1 MLGTD
6 WGEWSLNNEGEL
18 DGVIQED
25 YRRADDDDE
34 GDEDE
39 DAETKEDNQT
49 FGVCF
54 LPQFRTLRGFAKL
67 KKFKKSQKNW
77 IELTS
82 PTHPLSTF
90 FFLETHH

>member
-18 DGVIQED
+18 DTVMQED
-25 YRRADDDDE
+25 YRRADDDD

-39 DAETKEDNQT
+39 DAETKDDNQT

-54 LPQFRTLRGFAKL
+54 LPQFHITRCKD
-67 KKFKKSQKNW
+67 N
-77 IELTS
+77 S
-82 PTHPLSTF
+82 PSIFPF
-90 FFLETHH
+90 FSIYGEAWV

>member
-1 MLGTD
+1 MQCMLGTD

-18 DGVIQED
+18 DAVMPED

-49 FGVCF
+49 FGVGF
-54 LPQFRTLRGFAKL
+54 IPQFHLQPVG
-67 KKFKKSQKNW
+67 S
-77 IELTS
+77 
-82 PTHPLSTF
+82 
-90 FFLETHH
+90 